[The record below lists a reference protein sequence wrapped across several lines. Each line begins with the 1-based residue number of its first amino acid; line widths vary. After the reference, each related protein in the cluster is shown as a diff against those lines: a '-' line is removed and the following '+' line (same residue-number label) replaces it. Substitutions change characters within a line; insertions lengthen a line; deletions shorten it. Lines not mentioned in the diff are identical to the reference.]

1 MERRLAAIL
10 AADVQGYSRL
20 TEADEEASTTALRSH
35 RAVVEDLIA
44 KHRGHVFSS
53 AGDGLVAEFPSIV
66 EAIRCALA
74 IQKEV
79 SSGNADLPKDQQMR
93 FRIGVNLGDVIA
105 EGNNLYGTGVN
116 VGVRLEQMAEPGGIL
131 ISQTVYEQV
140 RKIVD
145 ITFEDVGERRLKN
158 ISEPIRVYRVHP
170 GPLPWTKRWLSRTH
184 LRRQAGAIAG
194 ILFLLLS
201 LVAAGAIYWRPTAP
215 LSLLDALR
223 EPWLPDKASVAVM
236 PFENRSG
243 EDQQHLADGLT
254 EDVITALSKFPDL
267 TVKSRMSTFNYAGAA
282 GDIGEKL
289 KKLNV
294 RYVLNASITT
304 LSDRVRVSAEL
315 VDTST
320 DAVRWRNK
328 FDRQL
333 SEIFAVRDEIAQ
345 TIVTQLGGLQG
356 EFVRA
361 ELDRVKRKDPH
372 KFTAYN
378 LVLQGWSE
386 WYGFSRESNANARE
400 KFEMAKTIDPTYARA
415 YAGLAWTYS
424 LDHDFGWTDDYKQAV
439 QKAMEYASKAV
450 ELDENDYQSHWAL
463 GWAQLHSRLYDKAI
477 ASYKRARSLNPHD
490 AEVLAEMANLTVC
503 LGKPKEAVEQLKEA
517 IRLTP
522 FHDDWYEEYLGWAYE
537 EAGEPEKAIETLGNV
552 VTLKPKKPIEA
563 QRWVMPTLAAAYAEV
578 GRMAEAQKVVETI
591 NSFDAPHSISYF
603 LARVPYQSAEQAER
617 YKNAV
622 RKAGLSD

>member
-1 MERRLAAIL
+1 MERRLAAIV

-20 TEADEEASTTALRSH
+20 TEADEETATTTLRSH
-35 RAVVEDLIA
+35 RAIVEELIA
-44 KHRGHVFSS
+44 RHRGHVFSS

-79 SSGNADLPKDQQMR
+79 SGRNAELPKNQQMR
-93 FRIGVNLGDVIA
+93 FRIGVNLGDVIV

-116 VGVRLEQMAEPGGIL
+116 VAVRLEQMAEPGGIL
-131 ISQTVYEQV
+131 ISQTVYDQV
-140 RKIVD
+140 RKIVE
-145 ITFEDVGERRLKN
+145 IPFEEIGERRLKN
-158 ISEPIRVYRVHP
+158 ISEPIRIYRVHP
-170 GPLPWTKRWLSRTH
+170 GPLSWTKRWFSRTR

-194 ILFLLLS
+194 IFFLLLS
-201 LVAAGAIYWRPTAP
+201 LLAAGALYWRGPTAP

-236 PFENRSG
+236 PFKNLSG

-267 TVKSRMSTFNYAGAA
+267 TVTSRMSAFKYAGAA
-282 GDIGEKL
+282 SDNIGE
-289 KKLNV
+289 KLNV

-333 SEIFAVRDEIAQ
+333 SEIFAIRDEIAQ

-372 KFTAYN
+372 EFTAYN

-400 KFEMAKTIDPTYARA
+400 KFELAKTIDPTYARA

-477 ASYKRARSLNPHD
+477 ASYKRARALNPHD

-503 LGKPKEAVEQLKEA
+503 LGRPKEAVEQLKEA

-522 FHDDWYEEYLGWAYE
+522 FHEDWYEEYLGWAYE
-537 EAGEPEKAIETLGNV
+537 EAGEPDKAIETLSKIVILEPNN
-552 VTLKPKKPIEA
+552 EA

-578 GRMAEAQKVVETI
+578 GRMADAKKVVETI